1 VPQATQIKVGNIIL
15 HNGKPYR
22 VSSVMHVTPG
32 NWRGMVQTKLV
43 DVMSGNATE
52 HRFRSED
59 KVDLADFETH
69 KLKYMYRAGDMFHFM
84 NVENYEMIEMSLAAI
99 GDVVNFLVEE
109 NELTVSYFNGRPIA
123 VEPPLFVELA
133 VTMTEPMAKGAT
145 QSASPKPATLET
157 GHKLRVPQYVQ
168 IGDRIKVDTRDGS
181 FIERVSA

>member
-1 VPQATQIKVGNIIL
+1 VPAATQIKVGNVIL

-43 DVMSGNATE
+43 DIISGNATE

-59 KVDLADFETH
+59 KVDLADLETH
-69 KLKYMYRAGDMFHFM
+69 QLKYMYRAGDAFHFM
-84 NVENYEMIEMSLAAI
+84 NVENYEMVEMSLDAI
-99 GDVVNFLVEE
+99 GGAVNYLIEGT
-109 NELTVSYFNGRPIA
+109 ELIVSYFGGRPVA
-123 VEPPLFVELA
+123 VDPPLFVELA

-157 GHKLRVPQYVQ
+157 GHQLRVPQYIV

-181 FIERVSA
+181 FIERVSS